1 MADRNT
7 PSSGGDRMRNVGRSI
22 LGANTQAV
30 VFYIALFLLW
40 EYASGTIIREFLLPA
55 PSTVFEAMVDQ
66 WDDLLANSWVTLKE
80 ILLGFGIGSGT
91 GFLMGVGIFY
101 SAFLRRVLYP
111 GALFTQTVPKIALAP
126 LFIVWFGVGQQPI
139 IAITALICLFPVLI
153 NTVAGLES
161 VDPRLLEL
169 MHSVSASGRQKFWM
183 IHLPSGLPSIMA
195 GLEVASTLAVVGA
208 LVGEFVGANAGLG
221 YQILIANSR
230 LRTDQLF
237 AALFAVVV
245 IGLVFFFT
253 IKGIE
258 MLLVRRRRG
267 GGAPETEQV
276 DLTTGTA

>member
-1 MADRNT
+1 MSTNSV
-7 PSSGGDRMRNVGRSI
+7 SSVAGVRLRQIGRS
-22 LGANTQAV
+22 LTGANAQAIA
-30 VFYIALFLLW
+30 FYIGAVIIW
-40 EYASGTIIREFLLPA
+40 EYASGSLIREFLLPA
-55 PSTVFEAMVDQ
+55 PSTIYRAAVDQ
-66 WDDLLANSWVTLKE
+66 WSDLVANSWVTLKE
-80 ILLGFGIGSGT
+80 ILIGFGIGSGI
-91 GFLMGVGIFY
+91 GFVMGVGIFY

-208 LVGEFVGANAGLG
+208 LVGEFVAANAGLG

-237 AALFAVVV
+237 AALFAVVA

-258 MLLVRRRRG
+258 RLLVRRSG
-267 GGAPETEQV
+267 QADVEKV

>member
-1 MADRNT
+1 MASPTVSESR
-7 PSSGGDRMRNVGRSI
+7 PGGLRRFGRSLI
-22 LGANTQAV
+22 GTNAQAIAFYV
-30 VFYIALFLLW
+30 GLFVFW
-40 EYASGTIIREFLLPA
+40 EYASGTLIREYLLPA
-55 PSTVFEAMVDQ
+55 PSTIVEAMVDQ
-66 WDDLLANSWVTLKE
+66 WDPLVSNSWVTLQE
-80 ILLGFGIGSGT
+80 ILIGFAIGSGA

-101 SAFLRRVLYP
+101 SGFLRRVLYP

-169 MHSVSASGRQKFWM
+169 MHSVSASGWQKFRM

-230 LRTDQLF
+230 LRTDLLF
-237 AALFAVVV
+237 AA
-245 IGLVFFFT
+245 
-253 IKGIE
+253 
-258 MLLVRRRRG
+258 
-267 GGAPETEQV
+267 
-276 DLTTGTA
+276 

>member
-1 MADRNT
+1 MTASPAPN
-7 PSSGGDRMRNVGRSI
+7 PAGDWLRRVGRWLI
-22 LGANTQAV
+22 GPNAQAV
-30 VFYIALFLLW
+30 AFYVGLFILW
-40 EYASGTIIREFLLPA
+40 EWASGNVIREFLLPA
-55 PSTVFEAMVDQ
+55 PSTVYEAIVDQ
-66 WDDLLANSWVTLKE
+66 WDDLLANSWVTLQE
-80 ILLGFGIGSGT
+80 ILIGFGIGSGI

-153 NTVAGLES
+153 NTVAGLEN

-169 MHSVSASGRQKFWM
+169 MHSVSASGWQKFWM
-183 IHLPSGLPSIMA
+183 IHLPAGLPSIMA

-237 AALFAVVV
+237 AALTAVVV

-253 IKGIE
+253 IKLIE
-258 MLLVRRRRG
+258 RLLIRRS
-267 GGAPETEQV
+267 ADSEQEQV
-276 DLTTGTA
+276 DLTSGTA

>member
-1 MADRNT
+1 MTAGPAPN
-7 PSSGGDRMRNVGRSI
+7 PAGDWLKRAGRTLI
-22 LGANTQAV
+22 GPNAQAIA
-30 VFYIALFLLW
+30 FYIGLFILW
-40 EYASGTIIREFLLPA
+40 EWASGNVIREFLLPA
-55 PSTVFEAMVDQ
+55 PSTIYEAIVDQ
-66 WDDLLANSWVTLKE
+66 WDDLLTNSWATLQE
-80 ILLGFGIGSGT
+80 ILIGFGIGSGV

-101 SAFLRRVLYP
+101 SGFLRRVLYP

-153 NTVAGLES
+153 NTVAGLEN

-169 MHSVSASGRQKFWM
+169 MHSVSASGWQKFWM
-183 IHLPSGLPSIMA
+183 IHLPAGLPSIMA

-237 AALFAVVV
+237 AALFAVVA

-253 IKGIE
+253 IKLIE
-258 MLLVRRRRG
+258 RLLIRRSNDSEGER
-267 GGAPETEQV
+267 V
-276 DLTTGTA
+276 DLASGTA